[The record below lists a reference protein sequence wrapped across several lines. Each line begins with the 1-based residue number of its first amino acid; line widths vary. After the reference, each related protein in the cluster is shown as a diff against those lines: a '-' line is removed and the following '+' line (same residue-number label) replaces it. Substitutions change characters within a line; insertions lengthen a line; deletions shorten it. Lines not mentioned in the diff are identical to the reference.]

1 MSEAVLLGL
10 SDLHLWLRPASVEIE
25 PVPTL
30 CPVLAGNGLVRS
42 VIQRHG
48 PFVRRTPRHEDE
60 TSGRGV
66 HGEWPFHGL
75 LRVMFDQSRLALPVR
90 LAQSL
95 HSTPCAGH
103 LMIVQMLPATW

>member
-1 MSEAVLLGL
+1 M
-10 SDLHLWLRPASVEIE
+10 
-25 PVPTL
+25 
-30 CPVLAGNGLVRS
+30 
-42 VIQRHG
+42 
-48 PFVRRTPRHEDE
+48 
-60 TSGRGV
+60 

-95 HSTPCAGH
+95 HSTPYAGH